1 MSSGSSGL
9 EPVCKAL
16 SDSCLSMGAPTRDGF
31 ILLWMRLIE
40 YQRTDSSLSCRGQD
54 NLVSNGPSST
64 RPCGIWQSIGKGGAK
79 VSHAHLTSR
88 ARIILVEELIGRGPR
103 EPSGKK
109 SRSSFFTGTLCKGR
123 VERRPEGV
131 RNILS

>member
-31 ILLWMRLIE
+31 LLLWMRLIE

-64 RPCGIWQSIGKGGAK
+64 RPCGIWQSIGKGGPRIGKGGAK
-79 VSHAHLTSR
+79 GFFACTSDFKFC
-88 ARIILVEELIGRGPR
+88 LVEELIGRGPR

-109 SRSSFFTGTLCKGR
+109 SRSSFLTGTLCKGR
-123 VERRPEGV
+123 VERS
-131 RNILS
+131 I